1 MTGRLKGLALWMTVG
16 FVAVLITG
24 TMVTRNL
31 ATEGTYTHLRLF
43 NDVLSLIRNS
53 YVDEPKTDS
62 LMKGAYEGLMTQL
75 DPFSEYL
82 TPEEYTELSANLA
95 NASRVPGPAGA
106 SGRANTGLRLIK
118 KEGIV
123 MVVSVMPGS
132 DAQTKGVTPG
142 DQLRR
147 IGDASTREMSLFHI
161 ESALSGAPG
170 TKVTV
175 SFARR
180 EEPRKLD
187 TELTLRLPAGGAATF
202 EVVDPKD
209 GIAVMRVTHFNP
221 GAAGE
226 VAAILDRAAS
236 QRIKRLLIDL
246 RGNAWGTVEEAAK
259 TAGLF
264 VGDIVIAH
272 LDTREGRVGDL
283 KTGRAR
289 ASWPGQVVILTD
301 GSTAEAA
308 EVFSAAL
315 HEGRGAP
322 VVGEVSFGIGAQQD
336 LIPLRN
342 GGGIRLSVRKYVSS
356 SGTSWHG
363 VGLKP
368 DKVIS
373 VTKEGLKFPERQ
385 KEQLKQAIEYVRTAP
400 ASAPPVA
407 ALSPAAPN
415 EAVSSAT
422 GSH

>member
-1 MTGRLKGLALWMTVG
+1 MKGRLKGLALWMTVG
-16 FVAVLITG
+16 FMAVLLTG
-24 TMVTRNL
+24 MMVTRNL
-31 ATEGTYTHLRLF
+31 ATEGTYTQLRLF
-43 NDVLSLIRNS
+43 NEVLSLIRNS

-82 TPEEYTELSANLA
+82 TPEEYTELSTNLA
-95 NASRVPGPAGA
+95 SATRGAPGSGVTA
-106 SGRANTGLRLIK
+106 GRANAGLRLIK

-132 DAQTKGVTPG
+132 DAQEKGVTPG

-147 IGDASTREMSLFHI
+147 IGDTSTREMSLFHI

-170 TKVTV
+170 AKVAV

-187 TELTLRLPAGGAATF
+187 AELTLREPAATAATLD
-202 EVVDPKD
+202 VVDPKE
-209 GIAVMRVTHFNP
+209 GIAVLRVTHF
-221 GAAGE
+221 GAGASGE
-226 VAAILDRAAS
+226 VATALERAGT

-259 TAGLF
+259 SAGLF

-272 LDTREGRVGDL
+272 LDTREGKVGDL
-283 KTGRAR
+283 RTGRAR
-289 ASWPGQVVILTD
+289 AAWSGQVVILTD

-308 EVFSAAL
+308 EVFAAAL

-322 VVGEVSFGIGAQQD
+322 VVGESSFGIGAQQD

-368 DKVIS
+368 DKVIA
-373 VTKEGLKFPERQ
+373 VTTQGLKLPERQ

-400 ASAPPVA
+400 APTAVPVA
-407 ALSPAAPN
+407 TLSAVAEPAT
-415 EAVSSAT
+415 AV
-422 GSH
+422 GGRD

>member
-1 MTGRLKGLALWMTVG
+1 MKGRLRGLAMWMTVG
-16 FVAVLITG
+16 FMAVLITG

-43 NDVLSLIRNS
+43 NEVLALIRNS

-82 TPEEYTELSANLA
+82 TPEEYTELSASLA
-95 NASRVPGPAGA
+95 NPSRVPGPAGSA
-106 SGRANTGLRLIK
+106 GRANSGLRLIK

-132 DAQTKGVTPG
+132 DAEAKGVTPG

-147 IGDASTREMSLFHI
+147 IGEESTREMSLFHI

-170 TKVTV
+170 RKVAV

-187 TELTLRLPAGGAATF
+187 TELVLKEPAAATATLDVIDPKEGLAVLRVPHFGNGAA
-202 EVVDPKD
+202 
-209 GIAVMRVTHFNP
+209 N
-221 GAAGE
+221 E
-226 VAAILDRAAS
+226 VATALSRAAT
-236 QRIKRLLIDL
+236 QHVKKILIDL
-246 RGNAWGTVEEAAK
+246 RGNAWGSVDEAARA
-259 TAGLF
+259 AGLF

-272 LDTREGRVGDL
+272 LDTREGKVGDL
-283 KTGRAR
+283 RTGKTR
-289 ASWPGQVVILTD
+289 ASWSGQVVILTN

-308 EVFSAAL
+308 ELFAEAL

-322 VVGEVSFGIGAQQD
+322 VVGESSFGIGAQQD

-368 DKVIS
+368 DKVIA
-373 VTKEGLKFPERQ
+373 VTTAGLKLPERH
-385 KEQLKQAIEYVRTAP
+385 KEQLKQAIEYLRTAP
-400 ASAPPVA
+400 AQAGTPAPAAAPVA
-407 ALSPAAPN
+407 AL
-415 EAVSSAT
+415 
-422 GSH
+422 GGRD

>member
-1 MTGRLKGLALWMTVG
+1 MKGRLKGLALWMTVG
-16 FVAVLITG
+16 FMAVLLTG
-24 TMVTRNL
+24 MMITRNL

-43 NDVLSLIRNS
+43 NEVLSLIRNS

-82 TPEEYTELSANLA
+82 TPEEYKELSANLSSA
-95 NASRVPGPAGA
+95 TRSAPGSGVSA
-106 SGRANTGLRLIK
+106 GRATAGLRLIK

-123 MVVSVMPGS
+123 MVVSVLPGS
-132 DAQTKGVTPG
+132 DAEAKGVTPG

-170 TKVTV
+170 GKVAV

-187 TELTLRLPAGGAATF
+187 VELTLREPLAAAATLDI
-202 EVVDPKD
+202 VDPKE
-209 GIAVMRVTHFNP
+209 GIAVLRVTHFGT
-221 GAAGE
+221 GAADE
-226 VAAILDRAAS
+226 VSTALTRVET
-236 QRIKRLLIDL
+236 QHVKRLLIDL

-259 TAGLF
+259 AAGLF

-272 LDTREGRVGDL
+272 LDAREGKVGEL
-283 KTGRAR
+283 RAGRAR
-289 ASWPGQVVILTD
+289 SVWSGRLAILTD

-308 EVFSAAL
+308 ELFAAAL

-322 VVGEVSFGIGAQQD
+322 VVGESSFGIGAQQD

-356 SGTSWHG
+356 AGTSWHG

-368 DKVIS
+368 DKVIA
-373 VTKEGLKFPERQ
+373 VTTEGLKLPERR

-400 ASAPPVA
+400 APAAVPVA
-407 ALSPAAPN
+407 AQSQVSEPAPAA
-415 EAVSSAT
+415 
-422 GSH
+422 GGRD